1 MRVNFLLFIGYAL
14 FSALLGCDNTEPE
27 NNNDP
32 ANMSLLV
39 EVNDDNSG
47 EVLITATAD
56 NAIEFHFY
64 LGDNGDGQPIVNSTG
79 DLLYSY
85 KSSGVYVIEAR
96 AYGQSGN
103 YIKKEAQISVI
114 VDDGS
119 DPDDG
124 YSTPPAYDGMSLL
137 WSDEFNGNQLDESSW
152 TYEIGTGSNGWG
164 NNELQY
170 YRSENTS
177 LDNGYLTIEARNEAF
192 GGNQYTSSRIV
203 TMDKL
208 SFRYGRVDIRAKL
221 PKGQG
226 IWPALWMLGSN
237 FKSVGWPACGE
248 IDIMEMVGGSTG
260 DAKVYGTLHWDNEG
274 SKADFGGS
282 YSLSSGIFN
291 DKFHVFTIIWDANE
305 IKWYVDDVL
314 FHTAD
319 ITPAA
324 LSEFHENQFFIFNV
338 AVGGDWPGSPDAS
351 TIFPQQLKVDYIRVF
366 QPN

>member
-1 MRVNFLLFIGYAL
+1 
-14 FSALLGCDNTEPE
+14 
-27 NNNDP
+27 
-32 ANMSLLV
+32 
-39 EVNDDNSG
+39 
-47 EVLITATAD
+47 
-56 NAIEFHFY
+56 
-64 LGDNGDGQPIVNSTG
+64 
-79 DLLYSY
+79 
-85 KSSGVYVIEAR
+85 
-96 AYGQSGN
+96 
-103 YIKKEAQISVI
+103 
-114 VDDGS
+114 
-119 DPDDG
+119 
-124 YSTPPAYDGMSLL
+124 
-137 WSDEFNGNQLDESSW
+137 
-152 TYEIGTGSNGWG
+152 
-164 NNELQY
+164 
-170 YRSENTS
+170 
-177 LDNGYLTIEARNEAF
+177 
-192 GGNQYTSSRIV
+192 
-203 TMDKL
+203 MDKL

-248 IDIMEMVGGSTG
+248 IDIMDMVGCSTG
-260 DAKVYGTLHWDNEG
+260 DAIVYCTLHWDNEG
-274 SKADFGGS
+274 SKADYGGS